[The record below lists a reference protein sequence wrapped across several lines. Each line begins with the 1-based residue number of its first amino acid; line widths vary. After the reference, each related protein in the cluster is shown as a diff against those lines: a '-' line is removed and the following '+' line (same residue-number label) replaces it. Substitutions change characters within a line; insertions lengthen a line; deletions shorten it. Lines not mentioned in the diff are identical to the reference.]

1 MCTIEVAP
9 APGGWQVTLPL
20 VANAMFYRSGRA
32 AEAAART
39 LAARL
44 ARRGLTSRLKIYLR
58 DGSLAAEAP
67 VVGEPFAQAA

>member
-32 AEAAART
+32 AETAAKT

-44 ARRGLTSRLKIYLR
+44 VRRGLTSQVRIYLR

-67 VVGEPFAQAA
+67 AVGEPLAQAA